1 VKGLTYSCKVQ
12 CCRKTNGHRTLRD
25 LVPTSLWRL
34 AVRCLVRDFCRH
46 LATTFGAPSTIA
58 GNCVEVATATRHSYS
73 VHAVARRSLICY
85 NQINHAHERNYHCRR
100 RSISLTNEDLRLA
113 AYAPLIP
120 SRSVCGI
127 GSRDGDFTHETDGV
141 TPQRFLRRPY
151 VSSVLVW
158 CSKSFS
164 DGHKFLE

>member
-1 VKGLTYSCKVQ
+1 LVVKGLTYSCKVQ

-73 VHAVARRSLICY
+73 V
-85 NQINHAHERNYHCRR
+85 HERNYHCRR